1 MPRKKPRMGGRRDLP
16 GPVAEAVEAV
26 RRQACSGRSV
36 SEIAEALA
44 VSERW
49 LRAAFRRHVGHSPNR
64 EIQRVRLA
72 EARRLLEAT
81 DLSITE
87 IGRLVGFATTAAL
100 TSFFRRLTGV
110 SPSEHRERSRR
121 GANPPVA
128 HPPAGRPP
136 SEPG

>member
-1 MPRKKPRMGGRRDLP
+1 M
-16 GPVAEAVEAV
+16 
-26 RRQACSGRSV
+26 
-36 SEIAEALA
+36 SEIAQALA

-64 EIQRVRLA
+64 EIQHVRLA

-81 DLSITE
+81 ELSITE
-87 IGRLVGFATTAAL
+87 IGGLVGFATTAAL

-121 GANPPVA
+121 GVKPPSA